1 MEIKWSSDFINEK
14 IKAIINSKSNKKVVS
29 KSTGV
34 EKVIALVN
42 LELKERLDH
51 LKYEDRE
58 ILSFLE
64 DKGIT
69 IIIELDYPLTTKNE
83 QYLKQNY
90 EDKGY
95 FFQYCSNEHK
105 EKYFICVG
113 SKK

>member
-14 IKAIINSKSNKKVVS
+14 IKTIINNKSNKKIVN
-29 KSTGV
+29 KSTSI

-42 LELKERLDH
+42 LELKEKIDN

-58 ILSFLE
+58 TLTLLD

-69 IIIELDYPLTTKNE
+69 VIIELDYPLTTKNE
-83 QYLKQNY
+83 QLLKEMFQ
-90 EDKGY
+90 EKGY
-95 FFQYCSNEHK
+95 FFQYCQNDHK

>member
-105 EKYFICVG
+105 EKYFICIG

>member
-1 MEIKWSSDFINEK
+1 MEIKWSSDFIDEK
-14 IKAIINSKSNKKVVS
+14 IKTILNNKSNKKVVN

-42 LELKERLDH
+42 LKLKEILDN
-51 LKYEDRE
+51 LKYEDKE
-58 ILSFLE
+58 TLSFLE

-90 EDKGY
+90 ENKGY
-95 FFQYCSNEHK
+95 FFQYCTNEHK